1 MVIAS
6 QEVGPIEFSREAART
21 LLLAAQGLGS
31 PLQRPAT
38 RDDVLDAIRRM
49 GVLQIDSISIVA
61 RSPYLVLWSR
71 IGAYDPIWL
80 DKLLAEGVLFE
91 YWSHAACFIPIE
103 DYGLYRRLMLD
114 ETDKT
119 RAWMEAHPDAL
130 EHVMG
135 HIRGEG
141 PVRSAEFAR
150 TDGKAG
156 GWWEWKP
163 EKRALE
169 HLFAA
174 GELMISRRE
183 NFHRVY
189 DLRERVLANALPGW
203 EDALAPTEQQVRWAL
218 ALKAVRAL
226 GVAVARW
233 VPDYFRT
240 PKRGAARL
248 LEELVDEGSLIRVT
262 LEDEPA
268 YVHPDNARLAE
279 KTMSGGLRSSVTTLL
294 SPFDPVV
301 WDRAR
306 ALELFGFDYKIEV
319 YTPAAKRRYGYFSL
333 PILHEGALVGR
344 LDAKAHRKEAIFEV
358 KAVHLEPGVSIR
370 DELVA
375 SLAEALRECAA
386 WHGTP
391 EVQVRRSDPVGL
403 AEALRSA
410 LADTASSVPTPEK
423 TT

>member
-1 MVIAS
+1 
-6 QEVGPIEFSREAART
+6 VGTIEFSREAARS

-31 PLQRPAT
+31 PLRRSAT
-38 RDDVLDAIRRM
+38 RDDVLDTIRRM
-49 GVLQIDSISIVA
+49 GVLQIDSISVVA

-80 DKLLAEGVLFE
+80 DELLAEGAIFE
-91 YWSHAACFIPIE
+91 YWSHAACFVPIE

-114 ETDKT
+114 KTDKT
-119 RAWMEAHPDAL
+119 RVWMEAHPDAL
-130 EHVMG
+130 EHVLG
-135 HIRGEG
+135 HIRKEG

-174 GELMISRRE
+174 GELMISHRE

-189 DLRERVLANALPGW
+189 DLRERVLANALPNW
-203 EDALAPTEQQVRWAL
+203 EDVLAPTEQEVWRAL

-240 PKRGAARL
+240 PKRGAASL
-248 LEELVDEGSLIRVT
+248 LEELADDGSLLRAEI
-262 LEDEPA
+262 EDEPA
-268 YVHPDNARLAE
+268 YVHPRNARLAGE
-279 KTMSGGLRSSVTTLL
+279 VLSSRQRSSVTTLL

-306 ALELFGFDYKIEV
+306 ASELFGFDYKIEV
-319 YTPAAKRRYGYFSL
+319 YTPAARRRYGYYSL
-333 PILHEGALVGR
+333 PILHDGVLVGR
-344 LDAKAHRKEAIFEV
+344 LDAKAHRKEGLFEV
-358 KAVHLEPGVSIR
+358 KAAHLEPGVPVS
-370 DELVA
+370 DDLVA
-375 SLAEALRECAA
+375 SLAGALRACAS
-386 WHGTP
+386 WHATP
-391 EVQVRRSDPVGL
+391 DVLVRRSDPPEL
-403 AEALRSA
+403 AEALVSM
-410 LADTASSVPTPEK
+410 LNGDTETAVPEK
-423 TT
+423 IGDGKA

>member
-1 MVIAS
+1 
-6 QEVGPIEFSREAART
+6 VGKIEFSKEAART

-31 PLQRPAT
+31 PPRHSAT
-38 RDDVLDAIRRM
+38 KDDVLDAVRRM
-49 GVLQIDSISIVA
+49 GVLQIDSISVVA

-71 IGAYDPIWL
+71 VGAYDSKWL
-80 DKLLAEGVLFE
+80 DELLAEGAIFE

-114 ETDKT
+114 KTDKT
-119 RAWMEAHPDAL
+119 RVWMEAHPDAL

-135 HIRGEG
+135 HIRKKG

-174 GELMISRRE
+174 GELMISHRE

-203 EDALAPTEQQVRWAL
+203 EDAFAPTEHEVRRAL
-218 ALKAVRAL
+218 ALKTVRAL
-226 GVAVARW
+226 GVAVSRW

-240 PKRGAARL
+240 PKRGAASL
-248 LEELVDEGSLIRVT
+248 LEELADEGSLLRAGI
-262 LEDEPA
+262 EDDPA
-268 YVHPDNARLAE
+268 YVHPENAALAE
-279 KTMSGGLRSSVTTLL
+279 KVLSGGAQSSVTTLL

-306 ALELFGFDYKIEV
+306 ASELFGFDYKIEV
-319 YTPAAKRRYGYFSL
+319 YTPAARRRYGYYSL
-333 PILHEGALVGR
+333 PILHDGALVGR
-344 LDAKAHRKEAIFEV
+344 LDAKAHRKEGLFEV
-358 KAVHLEPGVSIR
+358 KAAHLEPGTIVS

-375 SLAEALRECAA
+375 SLAGALRACAF
-386 WHGTP
+386 WHATP
-391 EVQVRRSDPVGL
+391 DVAVRRSDPPEL
-403 AEALRSA
+403 AEALRFSLEGDQA
-410 LADTASSVPTPEK
+410 KSR
-423 TT
+423 

>member
-1 MVIAS
+1 
-6 QEVGPIEFSREAART
+6 VGRIEFSTEAART

-31 PLQRPAT
+31 VPKRAT
-38 RDDVLDAIRRM
+38 KDDVRRTIRRM
-49 GVLQIDSISIVA
+49 GVLQIDSISVIA

-71 IGAYDPIWL
+71 IGEYDPVWL
-80 DKLLAEGVLFE
+80 DELLAEGALFE

-114 ETDKT
+114 KTDKT
-119 RAWMEAHPDAL
+119 RVWMEAHPDAL

-135 HIRGEG
+135 HIRNEG
-141 PVRSAEFAR
+141 PVRSAEFVR

-174 GELMISRRE
+174 GELMISHRE

-189 DLRERVLANALPGW
+189 DLRERVLANALPTW
-203 EDALAPTEQQVRWAL
+203 EDALAPTEHEVRRAL

-240 PKRGAARL
+240 PKKGAASL
-248 LEELVDEGSLIRVT
+248 LGELADEGSLLRAEI
-262 LEDEPA
+262 EDEPA
-268 YVHPDNARLAE
+268 YVHPENARLAE
-279 KTMSGGLRSSVTTLL
+279 EVLSGRTRSSVTTLL

-319 YTPAAKRRYGYFSL
+319 YTPAARRRYGYYSL
-333 PILHEGALVGR
+333 PILHDGALVGR
-344 LDAKAHRKEAIFEV
+344 LDAKAHRKEGLFEV
-358 KAVHLEPGVSIR
+358 KATHLEPGVAAS
-370 DELVA
+370 EGLVSGVA
-375 SLAEALRECAA
+375 GALRACAD

-391 EVQVRRSDPVGL
+391 EVLIRGSHPSEVAG
-403 AEALRSA
+403 ALRSA
-410 LADTASSVPTPEK
+410 LEA
-423 TT
+423 

>member
-1 MVIAS
+1 
-6 QEVGPIEFSREAART
+6 VGKIEFSKEAART

-31 PLQRPAT
+31 PPRHSAT
-38 RDDVLDAIRRM
+38 KDDVLDAVRRM
-49 GVLQIDSISIVA
+49 GVLQIDSISVVA

-71 IGAYDPIWL
+71 VGAYDPNWL
-80 DKLLAEGVLFE
+80 DELLAEGAIFE

-114 ETDKT
+114 KTDKT
-119 RAWMEAHPDAL
+119 RVWMEAHPDAL
-130 EHVMG
+130 DHVMG
-135 HIRGEG
+135 HIRKKG

-174 GELMISRRE
+174 GELMISHRE

-203 EDALAPTEQQVRWAL
+203 EDAFAPTEHEVRQAL
-218 ALKAVRAL
+218 ALKTVRAL
-226 GVAVARW
+226 GVAVSRW

-240 PKRGAARL
+240 PKRGAASL
-248 LEELVDEGSLIRVT
+248 LEELADEGSLLRAGI
-262 LEDEPA
+262 EDDPA
-268 YVHPDNARLAE
+268 YVHPENAALAE
-279 KTMSGGLRSSVTTLL
+279 KVLSGGAQSSVTTLL

-306 ALELFGFDYKIEV
+306 ASELFGFDYKIEV
-319 YTPAAKRRYGYFSL
+319 YTPAARRRYGYYSL
-333 PILHEGALVGR
+333 PILHDGAVLGR
-344 LDAKAHRKEAIFEV
+344 LDAKAHRKEGLFEV
-358 KAVHLEPGVSIR
+358 KAAHLEPGTIVS

-375 SLAEALRECAA
+375 SLAGALHACAF
-386 WHGTP
+386 WHATP
-391 EVQVRRSDPVGL
+391 DVAVRRSDPPEL
-403 AEALRSA
+403 AEALRFSLEGDQA
-410 LADTASSVPTPEK
+410 KSR
-423 TT
+423 

>member
-1 MVIAS
+1 
-6 QEVGPIEFSREAART
+6 VGRIEFSRKAARS

-31 PLQRPAT
+31 PPRRSAT

-49 GVLQIDSISIVA
+49 GVLQIDSISVVA

-80 DKLLAEGVLFE
+80 DELLAEGAIFE

-103 DYGLYRRLMLD
+103 DYGLHRRLMLD
-114 ETDKT
+114 KTDKT
-119 RAWMEAHPDAL
+119 RVWMEAHPDAL

-135 HIRGEG
+135 HIRKEG

-150 TDGKAG
+150 TDGKGG

-174 GELMISRRE
+174 GELMISHRE

-189 DLRERVLANALPGW
+189 DLRERVLANALPNW
-203 EDALAPTEQQVRWAL
+203 EDALAPTEQEVSSAL

-226 GVAVARW
+226 GVAVPRW

-240 PKRGAARL
+240 PKRGAASL
-248 LEELVDEGSLIRVT
+248 LEELADEGSLLRAEI
-262 LEDEPA
+262 EDEPA
-268 YVHPDNARLAE
+268 YVHPENARLAE
-279 KTMSGGLRSSVTTLL
+279 EVLSGQTQSSVTTLL

-306 ALELFGFDYKIEV
+306 ASELFGFDYKIEV
-319 YTPAAKRRYGYFSL
+319 YTPAARRRYGYYSL
-333 PILHEGALVGR
+333 PILHDGALVGR
-344 LDAKAHRKEAIFEV
+344 LDAKAHRKEGLFEV
-358 KAVHLEPGVSIR
+358 KAVHLEPDVAVTRSLVSS
-370 DELVA
+370 VA
-375 SLAEALRECAA
+375 DALRECAA
-386 WHGTP
+386 WHETP
-391 EVQVRRSDPVGL
+391 EVLVRGMHASEFAV
-403 AEALRSA
+403 ALRSA
-410 LADTASSVPTPEK
+410 LGD
-423 TT
+423 

>member
-1 MVIAS
+1 
-6 QEVGPIEFSREAART
+6 
-21 LLLAAQGLGS
+21 
-31 PLQRPAT
+31 
-38 RDDVLDAIRRM
+38 M
-49 GVLQIDSISIVA
+49 GVLQIDSISVVA

-80 DKLLAEGVLFE
+80 DELLAEGAIFE
-91 YWSHAACFIPIE
+91 YWSHAACFVPIE

-114 ETDKT
+114 KTDKT
-119 RAWMEAHPDAL
+119 RVWMEAHPDAL
-130 EHVMG
+130 EHVLG
-135 HIRGEG
+135 HIRKEG

-174 GELMISRRE
+174 GELMISHRE

-189 DLRERVLANALPGW
+189 DLRERVLAKALPTW
-203 EDALAPTEQQVRWAL
+203 EDTLAPTEQEVRRAL

-240 PKRGAARL
+240 PKRGAASL
-248 LEELVDEGSLIRVT
+248 LEELADEGSLLRAGI
-262 LEDEPA
+262 EDEPA
-268 YVHPDNARLAE
+268 YVHPGNARLTE
-279 KTMSGGLRSSVTTLL
+279 EVLSGRQRSSVTTLL

-306 ALELFGFDYKIEV
+306 ASELFGFDYKIEV
-319 YTPAAKRRYGYFSL
+319 YTPAARRRYGYYSL
-333 PILHEGALVGR
+333 PILHDGALVGR
-344 LDAKAHRKEAIFEV
+344 LDAKAHRKAGLFEV
-358 KAVHLEPGVSIR
+358 KAVHLEPDVPVS
-370 DELVA
+370 DELVV
-375 SLAEALRECAA
+375 SLAGALRACAS
-386 WHGTP
+386 WHATP
-391 EVQVRRSDPVGL
+391 GVVVRNSAPPEL
-403 AEALRSA
+403 AEALRST
-410 LADTASSVPTPEK
+410 LGGDTVTAVPEK
-423 TT
+423 IGDGKA

>member
-1 MVIAS
+1 
-6 QEVGPIEFSREAART
+6 VGKIEFSRKAART
-21 LLLAAQGLGS
+21 MLLAAQGLGS
-31 PLQRPAT
+31 PPGRSAKKE
-38 RDDVLDAIRRM
+38 DVLESIRRM
-49 GVLQIDSISIVA
+49 GVLQIDSISVVA

-71 IGAYDPIWL
+71 IGAYDPAWL
-80 DKLLAEGVLFE
+80 DELLAEGKIFE

-114 ETDKT
+114 KTDKT
-119 RAWMEAHPDAL
+119 RVWMEAHPDAL
-130 EHVMG
+130 ERVME
-135 HIRGEG
+135 HIRKEG

-189 DLRERVLANALPGW
+189 DLRESVLANALPNW
-203 EDALAPTEQQVRWAL
+203 EDALAPTEQEVRRAL

-226 GVAVARW
+226 GVAVPRW

-240 PKRGAARL
+240 PKRGGASL
-248 LEELVDEGSLIRVT
+248 LEELEDEGSLLRAEI
-262 LEDEPA
+262 EGDPA
-268 YVHPDNARLAE
+268 YVHPENAPLAE
-279 KTMSGGLRSSVTTLL
+279 EVISGRTRSSVTTQL

-301 WDRAR
+301 WDRDR
-306 ALELFGFDYKIEV
+306 ASELFGFDYKIEV
-319 YTPAAKRRYGYFSL
+319 YTPAARRRYGYYSL
-333 PILHEGALVGR
+333 PILHDGALVGR
-344 LDAKAHRKEAIFEV
+344 LDAKAHRKEGLFEV
-358 KAVHLEPGVSIR
+358 KAMHLEPGVAASKALISG
-370 DELVA
+370 VA
-375 SLAEALRECAA
+375 GALRDCAG

-391 EVQVRRSDPVGL
+391 EVQIRGSRPSGVAGEL
-403 AEALRSA
+403 QSA
-410 LADTASSVPTPEK
+410 LEA
-423 TT
+423 

>member
-1 MVIAS
+1 M
-6 QEVGPIEFSREAART
+6 GKIEFSKKAART

-31 PLQRPAT
+31 PPRRSAT
-38 RDDVLDAIRRM
+38 KDDVLDAVRRM
-49 GVLQIDSISIVA
+49 GVLQIDSISVVA

-71 IGAYDPIWL
+71 VGAYDPKWL
-80 DKLLAEGVLFE
+80 DELLAEGAIFE

-114 ETDKT
+114 KTDKT
-119 RAWMEAHPDAL
+119 RVWMEAHPDAL
-130 EHVMG
+130 KHVMG
-135 HIRGEG
+135 HIRKKG

-174 GELMISRRE
+174 GELMISHRE

-203 EDALAPTEQQVRWAL
+203 EDALAPTEHEVRRAL
-218 ALKAVRAL
+218 ALKTVRAL

-240 PKRGAARL
+240 PKRGAASL
-248 LEELVDEGSLIRVT
+248 LEELADEGSLLRAGI
-262 LEDEPA
+262 EDEPA
-268 YVHPDNARLAE
+268 YVHPKNDALAE
-279 KTMSGGLRSSVTTLL
+279 TVLSGGAQSSVTTLL

-319 YTPAAKRRYGYFSL
+319 YTPAARRRYGYYSL
-333 PILHEGALVGR
+333 PILHDGALVGR
-344 LDAKAHRKEAIFEV
+344 LDAKAHRKEGLFEV
-358 KAVHLEPGVSIR
+358 KAAHLEPGTIVS

-375 SLAEALRECAA
+375 SLAGALRACAF
-386 WHGTP
+386 WHATP
-391 EVQVRRSDPVGL
+391 DVAVRGSDPPEL
-403 AEALRSA
+403 AEALRFSLEGDQA
-410 LADTASSVPTPEK
+410 KSR
-423 TT
+423 

>member
-1 MVIAS
+1 M
-6 QEVGPIEFSREAART
+6 GRIEFSKEAART
-21 LLLAAQGLGS
+21 LLLAAQDLDS
-31 PLQRPAT
+31 PPRRPAT

-49 GVLQIDSISIVA
+49 GVLQIDSISVVA

-71 IGAYDPIWL
+71 IGAYDPVWL
-80 DKLLAEGVLFE
+80 DELLAEGALFE
-91 YWSHAACFIPIE
+91 YWSHAACFIPID
-103 DYGLYRRLMLD
+103 DYGLYRRLMLGK
-114 ETDKT
+114 TDKT
-119 RAWMEAHPDAL
+119 RTWMEAHPDAL
-130 EHVMG
+130 GQVMG
-135 HIRGEG
+135 RIRQDG

-189 DLRERVLANALPGW
+189 DLRERVLSNALPTW
-203 EDALAPTEQQVRWAL
+203 EDALAPNEQEVRRAL

-226 GVAVARW
+226 GVAVAHW

-240 PKRGAARL
+240 PKRGAAKL
-248 LEELVDEGSLIRVT
+248 LAELADEGSLLRARI
-262 LEDEPA
+262 EDFDEPA
-268 YVHPDNARLAE
+268 YVHPENAGIAE
-279 KTMSGGLRSSVTTLL
+279 EILSGSLQPSVTTLL

-306 ALELFGFDYKIEV
+306 ASELFGFDYKIEV
-319 YTPAAKRRYGYFSL
+319 YTPAAKRRYGYYSL
-333 PILHEGALVGR
+333 PILHEGSLVGR
-344 LDAKAHRKEAIFEV
+344 LDAKAHRKQGTFEV
-358 KAVHLEPGVSIR
+358 KALHLEPGVVVSDGI
-370 DELVA
+370 VA
-375 SLAEALRECAA
+375 GIAGALRDCAS

-391 EVQVRRSDPVGL
+391 EVLVRRSDPP
-403 AEALRSA
+403 E
-410 LADTASSVPTPEK
+410 LADVLGISVEEDTGTQAAREEAR
-423 TT
+423 

>member
-1 MVIAS
+1 
-6 QEVGPIEFSREAART
+6 VGKIEFSKEAART

-31 PLQRPAT
+31 PPRHSAT
-38 RDDVLDAIRRM
+38 KDDVLDAVRRM
-49 GVLQIDSISIVA
+49 GVLQIDSISVVA

-71 IGAYDPIWL
+71 VGAYDSKWL
-80 DKLLAEGVLFE
+80 DELLAEGAIFE

-114 ETDKT
+114 KTDKT
-119 RAWMEAHPDAL
+119 RVWMEAHPDAL

-135 HIRGEG
+135 HIRKKG

-174 GELMISRRE
+174 GELMISHRE

-203 EDALAPTEQQVRWAL
+203 EDAFTPTEHEVRRAL
-218 ALKAVRAL
+218 ALKTVRAL
-226 GVAVARW
+226 GVAVSRW

-240 PKRGAARL
+240 PKRGAASL
-248 LEELVDEGSLIRVT
+248 LEELADEGSLLRAGI
-262 LEDEPA
+262 EDDPA
-268 YVHPDNARLAE
+268 YVHPENAALAE
-279 KTMSGGLRSSVTTLL
+279 KVLSGGAQSSVTTLL

-306 ALELFGFDYKIEV
+306 ASELFGFDYKIEV
-319 YTPAAKRRYGYFSL
+319 YTPAARRRYGYYTL
-333 PILHEGALVGR
+333 PILHDGALVGR
-344 LDAKAHRKEAIFEV
+344 LDAKAHRKEGLFEV
-358 KAVHLEPGVSIR
+358 KAAHLEPGTIVS

-375 SLAEALRECAA
+375 SLAGALRACAF
-386 WHGTP
+386 WHATP
-391 EVQVRRSDPVGL
+391 DVAVRRSDPPEL
-403 AEALRSA
+403 AEALRFSLEGDQA
-410 LADTASSVPTPEK
+410 KSR
-423 TT
+423 

>member
-1 MVIAS
+1 
-6 QEVGPIEFSREAART
+6 VGKIEFSKEAART

-31 PLQRPAT
+31 PPRHSAT
-38 RDDVLDAIRRM
+38 KDDVLDAVRRM
-49 GVLQIDSISIVA
+49 GVLQIDSISVVA

-71 IGAYDPIWL
+71 VGAYDSKWL
-80 DKLLAEGVLFE
+80 DELLAEGAIFE

-114 ETDKT
+114 KTDKT
-119 RAWMEAHPDAL
+119 RVWMEAHPDAL

-135 HIRGEG
+135 HIRKKG

-174 GELMISRRE
+174 GELMISHRE

-203 EDALAPTEQQVRWAL
+203 EDAFAPTEHEVRRAL
-218 ALKAVRAL
+218 ALKTVRAL

-240 PKRGAARL
+240 PKRGAASL
-248 LEELVDEGSLIRVT
+248 LEELADEGSLLRAGI
-262 LEDEPA
+262 EDDPA
-268 YVHPDNARLAE
+268 YVHPENAALAE
-279 KTMSGGLRSSVTTLL
+279 KVLSGGAQSSVTTLL

-306 ALELFGFDYKIEV
+306 ASELFGFDYKIEV
-319 YTPAAKRRYGYFSL
+319 YTPAARRRYGYYSL
-333 PILHEGALVGR
+333 PILHDGALVGR
-344 LDAKAHRKEAIFEV
+344 LDAKAHRKEGLFEV
-358 KAVHLEPGVSIR
+358 KAAHLEPGTIVS

-375 SLAEALRECAA
+375 SLAGALRACAF
-386 WHGTP
+386 WHATP
-391 EVQVRRSDPVGL
+391 DVAVRRSDPPEL
-403 AEALRSA
+403 AEALRFSLEGDQA
-410 LADTASSVPTPEK
+410 KSR
-423 TT
+423 

>member
-1 MVIAS
+1 
-6 QEVGPIEFSREAART
+6 VGPVEFSVETVRE

-31 PLQRPAT
+31 VPERAT
-38 RDDVLDAIRRM
+38 KDDVRGIIRRM
-49 GVLQIDSISIVA
+49 GVLQIDSISVVA

-71 IGAYDPIWL
+71 LGSYEPRWL
-80 DKLLAEGVLFE
+80 DELLAEGALFE

-103 DYGLYRRLMLD
+103 DYGLYRRLMI
-114 ETDKT
+114 EGGEKT
-119 RAWMEAHPDAL
+119 RSWMQAHHEEI
-130 EHVMG
+130 EHVME
-135 HIRGEG
+135 RVSENG
-141 PVRSAEFAR
+141 PVRAAEFAR

-189 DLRERVLANALPGW
+189 DLRERVLANALPDW
-203 EDALAPTEQQVRWAL
+203 EDALAPNEQEVRRAL
-218 ALKAVRAL
+218 ALKTVRAL
-226 GVAVARW
+226 GVALARW

-240 PKRGAARL
+240 PKKGVSGL
-248 LEELVDEGSLIRVT
+248 LEELADEGSLLRARI
-262 LEDEPA
+262 EDEPA
-268 YVHPDNARLAE
+268 YLHPDNAGLAE
-279 KTMSGGLRSSVTTLL
+279 EIISGGLRSSVTTLL

-306 ALELFGFDYKIEV
+306 ALELFGFEYKIEV
-319 YTPAAKRRYGYFSL
+319 YTPAARRRYGYYSL
-333 PILHEGALVGR
+333 PILHSGSLVGR
-344 LDAKAHRKEAIFEV
+344 LDAKAHRKQGIFEV
-358 KAVHLEPGVSIR
+358 KSIHLEPDTLVNDDLVS
-370 DELVA
+370 ELA
-375 SLAEALRECAA
+375 YALRDCAG

-391 EVQVRRSDPVGL
+391 EVLVRRSDPSELTEPLRL
-403 AEALRSA
+403 ALDGGAVPRSA
-410 LADTASSVPTPEK
+410 K

>member
-1 MVIAS
+1 
-6 QEVGPIEFSREAART
+6 VGRIEFSREAARS

-31 PLQRPAT
+31 PLRRSAT
-38 RDDVLDAIRRM
+38 RDDVLDTIRRM
-49 GVLQIDSISIVA
+49 GVLQIDSISVVA

-80 DKLLAEGVLFE
+80 DELLAEGAIFE
-91 YWSHAACFIPIE
+91 YWSHAACFVPIE

-114 ETDKT
+114 KTDKT
-119 RAWMEAHPDAL
+119 RVWMQAHPDAL
-130 EHVMG
+130 EHVLG
-135 HIRGEG
+135 HIRKEG

-150 TDGKAG
+150 TDGKPG

-174 GELMISRRE
+174 GELMISHRE

-189 DLRERVLANALPGW
+189 DLRERVLANALPNW
-203 EDALAPTEQQVRWAL
+203 EDVLAPTEQEVRRAL

-240 PKRGAARL
+240 PKRGAASL
-248 LEELVDEGSLIRVT
+248 LEELAEDGSLLRAGI
-262 LEDEPA
+262 EDEPA
-268 YVHPDNARLAE
+268 YVHPGNARLAE
-279 KTMSGGLRSSVTTLL
+279 EVLSGRQRSSVTTLL

-306 ALELFGFDYKIEV
+306 ASELFGFDYKIEV
-319 YTPAAKRRYGYFSL
+319 YTPAARRRYGYYSL
-333 PILHEGALVGR
+333 PILHDGALVGR
-344 LDAKAHRKEAIFEV
+344 LDAKAHRKEGLFEV
-358 KAVHLEPGVSIR
+358 KAAHLESGVPVS
-370 DELVA
+370 DDLVA
-375 SLAEALRECAA
+375 SLAGALRACAS
-386 WHGTP
+386 WHATP
-391 EVQVRRSDPVGL
+391 DVLVRRSDPPEL
-403 AEALRSA
+403 AEALGSM
-410 LADTASSVPTPEK
+410 LDGDTATTVPEK
-423 TT
+423 IGDGTA